1 MCIQQYITLQF
12 WGLGMGSQEPM
23 MDLAQKTTVVP
34 FGFSQGSTKALF
46 RLMPVSP
53 SSDRSLSCIL
63 DPRCGSLTSS
73 TCIGF
78 AALLRQKSPSISIPS
93 L

>member
-23 MDLAQKTTVVP
+23 MDLAQKTTGAHD
-34 FGFSQGSTKALF
+34 GFSQGSTKALF

-63 DPRCGSLTSS
+63 D
-73 TCIGF
+73 
-78 AALLRQKSPSISIPS
+78 SPQFQSHPS
-93 L
+93 NTKHTRNHGIVGDKHI